1 MGITELADMV
11 RAGLDRLER
20 LAKDADTMYPWTAAS
35 SSYGPSVRI
44 GEYDDLWSREGQG
57 VDAAYRCD
65 DPHDTCADARA
76 SYEAEAALIAQ
87 CADPAAVLRDVA
99 AKRQLLDQALGW
111 EHYEV
116 DDPWF
121 SCCAAPNAPAEHRG
135 QPCTCGRDERVLAVL
150 QALTAPYQE
159 TTA

>member
-1 MGITELADMV
+1 MGITELAEVV
-11 RAGLDRLER
+11 RANLDRLER

-76 SYEAEAALIAQ
+76 SYEAEAQLIVQ
-87 CADPAAVLRDVA
+87 LADPVTVLRDVA
-99 AKRQLLDQALGW
+99 GRRRLLGQALAW
-111 EHYEV
+111 EHVEH
-116 DDPWF
+116 DDPWY
-121 SCCAAPNAPAEHRG
+121 SCPAVERRAERYG
-135 QPCTCGRDERVLAVL
+135 AGTCTCGRDERVLAVL
-150 QALTAPYQE
+150 RALAAPYQE
-159 TTA
+159 TT